1 MKHSPLI
8 SDELLSAYLDQQISE
23 AELRRVEKALAAEP
37 AMQYQLETL
46 QTTVALMRSAPALV
60 VPRALTLS
68 ENQVLAAGGRVR
80 GVKQPSFWDRWLP
93 RMMPAA
99 TAVVAILFIFS
110 LTFSFPLA
118 EKQAAAPI
126 QMASAPAEIES
137 APAMAREAAAEA
149 GPEMQTLSVEQP
161 APRAAQPRAAV
172 TEDESPAKDETANAQ
187 TLTMTGA
194 DQSEE
199 VTGQT
204 TPSSASASP
213 ERLISRGTWLLGL
226 LLILLLFLTWRVTIV
241 RSRRR

>member
-23 AELRRVEKALAAEP
+23 AELRRVEEALAAEP

-46 QTTVALMRSAPALV
+46 QATVALMRSAPALV

-137 APAMAREAAAEA
+137 APAMAREAAEA

-172 TEDESPAKDETANAQ
+172 TEDESPAKDESANAQ

-194 DQSEE
+194 DQSE

-204 TPSSASASP
+204 TPSSASASA
-213 ERLISRGTWLLGL
+213 ERLISWGTWLLGL
-226 LLILLLFLTWRVTIV
+226 LLILLLFLTWLVTIV

>member
-23 AELRRVEKALAAEP
+23 AELRRVEEALAAEP

-46 QTTVALMRSAPALV
+46 QATVALMRSAPALV

-137 APAMAREAAAEA
+137 APAMAREAAEA

-172 TEDESPAKDETANAQ
+172 TEDESPAKDESANAQ

-194 DQSEE
+194 DQSE
-199 VTGQT
+199 VTGRT

-213 ERLISRGTWLLGL
+213 ERLISWRTWLLGL

>member
-1 MKHSPLI
+1 
-8 SDELLSAYLDQQISE
+8 
-23 AELRRVEKALAAEP
+23 
-37 AMQYQLETL
+37 
-46 QTTVALMRSAPALV
+46 
-60 VPRALTLS
+60 
-68 ENQVLAAGGRVR
+68 
-80 GVKQPSFWDRWLP
+80 VKQPSFWDRWLP

-137 APAMAREAAAEA
+137 APAMAREAAEA

-172 TEDESPAKDETANAQ
+172 TEDESPAKDESANAQ

-194 DQSEE
+194 DQSE

-213 ERLISRGTWLLGL
+213 ERLISWRTWLLGL

>member
-23 AELRRVEKALAAEP
+23 AELRRVEEALAAEP

-46 QTTVALMRSAPALV
+46 QATVALMRSAPALV

-80 GVKQPSFWDRWLP
+80 GVKQPSFWDHWLP

-149 GPEMQTLSVEQP
+149 GPEIQALSVEQP

-172 TEDESPAKDETANAQ
+172 TEDESSAKDESANAQ

-194 DQSEE
+194 DQSE

-213 ERLISRGTWLLGL
+213 ERLISWRTWLLGL

>member
-1 MKHSPLI
+1 M
-8 SDELLSAYLDQQISE
+8 EE
-23 AELRRVEKALAAEP
+23 ALAAEP
-37 AMQYQLETL
+37 ALQHQLETL
-46 QTTVALMRSAPALV
+46 QATAALMRSAPALV

-137 APAMAREAAAEA
+137 APAMAREAAEA
-149 GPEMQTLSVEQP
+149 GPEIQTLSVEQP

-194 DQSEE
+194 DQSE
-199 VTGQT
+199 VTGRT

-213 ERLISRGTWLLGL
+213 ERLISWRTWLLGL

>member
-46 QTTVALMRSAPALV
+46 QATVALMRSAPALV

-137 APAMAREAAAEA
+137 APAMAREAAEA
-149 GPEMQTLSVEQP
+149 GPEIQTLSVEQP

-194 DQSEE
+194 DQSE
-199 VTGQT
+199 VTGRT

-213 ERLISRGTWLLGL
+213 ERLISWRTWLLGL